1 MVFSRYPS
9 PVGVLTLTAD
19 ETGLTGVRFPGRK
32 NTEELR
38 RTGTEDE
45 NAPVLKQA
53 ARWLDI
59 YFSGQEPDFTPPL
72 HLTGT
77 PFRLS
82 VWELLLHIGYGE
94 TTTYGALAAQIAEQR
109 GMLRMSAR
117 AVGGAVGSNP
127 VAIIVPCHRVLGADG
142 SLTGFGGGLRRK
154 LKLLELEG
162 HNSSEFYTGTY
173 TISPLSGTTGG

>member
-1 MVFSRYPS
+1 MVFSQYPS
-9 PVGVLTLTAD
+9 PVGLLTLTAD
-19 ETGLTGVRFPGRK
+19 ETGLTGVWFPGRK

-38 RTGTEDE
+38 RTGTADE
-45 NAPVLKQA
+45 NAPVLQQA
-53 ARWLDI
+53 ALWLDI
-59 YFSGQEPDFTPPL
+59 YFSGQEPDFTPQL

-82 VWELLLHIGYGE
+82 VWKLLLQIGYGQ

-109 GMLRMSAR
+109 GIPRMSAR

-142 SLTGFGGGLRRK
+142 NLTGFGGGLRRK

-162 HNSSEFYTGTY
+162 HDSSKFH
-173 TISPLSGTTGG
+173 I